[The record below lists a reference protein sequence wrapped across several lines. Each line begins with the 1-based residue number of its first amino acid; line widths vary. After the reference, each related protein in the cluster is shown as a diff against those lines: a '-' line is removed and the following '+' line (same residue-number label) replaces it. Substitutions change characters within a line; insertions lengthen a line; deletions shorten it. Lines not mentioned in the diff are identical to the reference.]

1 MATESPSAAAHVD
14 VRGGVQPG
22 ETALRLGRSR
32 DTLFIVPTAA
42 DHPER
47 WRAIRRG
54 PPGDLELVEVDD
66 EIVADLARRDDAE
79 RVDVIDTPAWPVVF
93 Q

>member
-1 MATESPSAAAHVD
+1 MTTNAPVEGRFARVE
-14 VRGGVQPG
+14 GGVQPD
-22 ETALRLGRSR
+22 ETALRLRRSR

-47 WRAIRRG
+47 WRGIRRG
-54 PPGDLELVEVDD
+54 PPGELELVEVDD
-66 EIVADLARRDDAE
+66 EIVADLARQEDTE
-79 RVDVIDTPAWPVVF
+79 RVDVIDTPAWPAVF